1 MSVAE
6 AAGPSV
12 DRTPTESAESDSGFF
27 QHHFCDS
34 KIVDKKWTVKCK
46 LCSKNVSAVAG
57 VNSNFRRHLKRHH
70 PSEWANFF
78 EEFESKKKAGQTTL
92 TEIFQGPKLT
102 ESRMMMLDDAI
113 VHMIRVD
120 EEPLTLTRKQGFKHF
135 LKVSEDHSYYSV
147 FYSSLLLTLC
157 TIDSCTWYQ
166 DSRAHKNRPL

>member
-34 KIVDKKWTVKCK
+34 KIVDKKWTAKCK

-113 VHMIRVD
+113 VHMICVD

-135 LKVSEDHSYYSV
+135 LKVRIIAIIV
-147 FYSSLLLTLC
+147 SLIAACYLLCAL
-157 TIDSCTWYQ
+157 DSCTWYQ
-166 DSRAHKNRPL
+166 DSRAHNRPL